1 MHHVIIGSG
10 PAATNAIE
18 TIRQS
23 ESEPSQITLVSDEP
37 AHSRMALPYW
47 LSGQVTREHTQT
59 GDAAYFSKLDVV
71 TRFGVRA
78 ERIAPEAKTIELS
91 DGSSL
96 TYDRLLIATGSS
108 PLSPSIPGVD
118 LPGVQPLWSLEH
130 CQRLLDTTE
139 GLDTPRVVLVGAGF
153 IGFIVLNAMHKRGWN
168 LSVVERESQVLPR
181 MLDAGSAEMV
191 QAWLRR
197 KDIDVHTSTAVK
209 EITAGDG
216 TTKQVHL
223 ESGQTLEADI
233 VIVATGIKANL
244 EVVDGAGLD
253 VDQAILVNDQM
264 QSSVADIYAGGDVA
278 QGPVLGNERREVHA
292 IQPTAVDHGRVAGAN
307 MAGQE
312 IHYPGSLSMNVT
324 DVCGLQTAS
333 YGDWNDANAEAMT
346 ISNAAGNVYR
356 KLLWREDRLVG
367 AIFVGQSND
376 LGMLNDL
383 GMVKGILQTQT
394 ALGPWKEF
402 LKGNPF
408 DIRRAYIASGVAK
421 KLVSSTL
428 LGRPSQARGYRKDD
442 AAPRVPQ
449 NNAHQVF
456 VSTKSD

>member
-37 AHSRMALPYW
+37 AHSRMAIPYW
-47 LSGQVTREHTQT
+47 LSGQVTREHTHT
-59 GDAAYFSKLDVV
+59 GDDAYFAKLDVV

-78 ERIAPEAKTIELS
+78 ERVDPVGKTVALN

-96 TYDRLLIATGSS
+96 SYDRLLIATGSS
-108 PLSPSIPGVD
+108 PLTPPIPGVD

-130 CQRLLDTTE
+130 CQRLLDATE

-168 LSVVERESQVLPR
+168 LSVVEKETQVLPR
-181 MLDAGSAEMV
+181 MLDAGAAEMV

-197 KDIDVHTSTAVK
+197 KNIDVHTSTAVK
-209 EITAGDG
+209 EITAGEG
-216 TTKQVHL
+216 TTKHVHL
-223 ESGQTLEADI
+223 ENGQTLDADI
-233 VIVATGIKANL
+233 VIIATGIKANL
-244 EVVDGAGLD
+244 EVVDGVGLD
-253 VDQAILVNDQM
+253 VDQAILVNDQL
-264 QSSVADIYAGGDVA
+264 QSSVADIYAAGDVA
-278 QGPVLGNERREVHA
+278 QGPVLGGESREVHA

-333 YGDWNDANAEAMT
+333 YGDWNAANAEAMT
-346 ISNAAGNVYR
+346 IENAAGNVYR

-394 ALGPWKEF
+394 ALGHWKGF
-402 LKGNPF
+402 LKENPF
-408 DIRRAYIASGVAK
+408 DIRRAYIAAGIAK

-428 LGRPSQARGYRKDD
+428 LGRPSQARGYRKDG
-442 AAPRVPQ
+442 AEPSVPA

-456 VSTKSD
+456 VSTKTD